1 MVRACR
7 LLITGGR
14 PASLQHIFN
23 YYNTDWNSQLRET
36 RQKGS
41 SNLPATTRTELSPV
55 ECEEFAEAYADKI
68 LNPSFAP
75 LRPAMITTINN
86 PETLKAVAG
95 HMGLPMPAAFPDPEW
110 QRDFADAI
118 QKMDRER
125 LIGLVKTWFLKN
137 PPKRADVDFVVKT
150 DFGALMRET
159 FKAAAREFPAKRGA
173 KAKATRRDYPKIAK
187 LADELYPVCLRVVTE
202 LRFGGNHSVHEC
214 LERCKK
220 QFPEEC
226 NFLFVHLRS
235 FESTLS
241 DRRLHQ
247 RAKGIESFARLAAD
261 GIAGADYGLE
271 PRTSIERTREGRRM
285 LARTHR

>member
-1 MVRACR
+1 VVRACR

-36 RQKGS
+36 LKKGP

-86 PETLKAVAG
+86 PETMKAVLG
-95 HMGLPMPAAFPDPEW
+95 HMGLPMPAASPDPAW
-110 QRDFADAI
+110 RRDFADAI

-125 LIGLVKTWFLKN
+125 LIGLVKTWCLKN
-137 PPKRADVDFVVKT
+137 PPKRAEVDFIVKT

-159 FKAAAREFPAKRGA
+159 FKEAAREFPAKRGA
-173 KAKATRRDYPKIAK
+173 KAKATRRDYSKIAM
-187 LADELYPVCLRVVTE
+187 LAYKLYPVCLKITTE
-202 LRFGGNHSVHEC
+202 LRSSTRYSVQRL
-214 LERCKK
+214 LEDRRPE
-220 QFPEEC
+220 FPEAC
-226 NFLFVHLRS
+226 TFLLAHLPR
-235 FESTLS
+235 FELALN
-241 DRRLHQ
+241 DKRLRK
-247 RAKGIESFARLAAD
+247 RAKRIESFARLVAD
-261 GIAGADYGLE
+261 AIAGADFGLA
-271 PRTSIERTREGRRM
+271 PRTSIERAREGRR
-285 LARTHR
+285 LLAQART